1 MDEQKETKLTE
12 PTPEQ
17 VGAFMAVLTRALSAQ
32 VDQQNK
38 FAAIYANN
46 FQFEPSAW
54 DLKVLFGQLEQ
65 HTGRSVVDW
74 HTAITIP
81 WLQVKFVAYYLRVQA
96 AWYEQQNGP
105 LRAPSFVMPPEPKPP
120 SGELANDPI
129 ANAFYD
135 AKKKIYTE
143 MFAE

>member
-17 VGAFMAVLTRALSAQ
+17 VGAFMAVLTKALSAQ
-32 VDQQNK
+32 VEQQNK
-38 FAAIYANN
+38 FEAIYANN

-81 WLQVKFVAYYLRVQA
+81 WLQVKFVAYYLRLQA
-96 AWYEQQNGP
+96 AWYEHQNAP
-105 LRAPSFVMPPEPKPP
+105 LSAPSFVIPPHPKPP
-120 SGELANDPI
+120 TIKLPHNP
-129 ANAFYD
+129 
-135 AKKKIYTE
+135 
-143 MFAE
+143 